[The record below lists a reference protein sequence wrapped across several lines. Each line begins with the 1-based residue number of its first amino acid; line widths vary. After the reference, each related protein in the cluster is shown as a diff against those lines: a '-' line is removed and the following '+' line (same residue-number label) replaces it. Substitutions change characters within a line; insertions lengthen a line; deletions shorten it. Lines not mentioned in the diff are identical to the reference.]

1 MSVAEEQQADYL
13 ARYYLLALGT
23 GLVERVYWWQ
33 LSARGYGLMEPD
45 ESGELR
51 RRPSFR
57 ALQMLTCHLEGATF
71 LGPLPAAEPVRLY
84 LFRQPD
90 DDELVVG
97 WTTSGRASTALPS
110 DVRRLVA
117 RDGEELDFT
126 SKAEVEVDGS
136 PRYIWLEP
144 S

>member
-1 MSVAEEQQADYL
+1 
-13 ARYYLLALGT
+13 LALGT

-33 LSARGYGLMEPD
+33 LVARGYGLVMPT

-51 RRPSFR
+51 RRPSFA
-57 ALQMLTCHLEGATF
+57 ALATLTRQLEGSTF

-84 LFRQPD
+84 LFRQAD
-90 DDELVVG
+90 GGELVVG
-97 WTTSGRASTALPS
+97 WTTGDRTSTDLPGA
-110 DVRRLVA
+110 VRRLVS

-126 SKAEVEVDGS
+126 AKAEVEVDGS